1 MYYAPQ
7 DALVVVDFQNDFCS
21 GGSLAICGAEDILP
35 LINSLII
42 QAYEANSLI
51 VASRD
56 WHPKNHISFQQ
67 RGGPWPEHCVQ
78 GSFGAQFHP
87 NLKLPSTA
95 KIISKGMDSE
105 TDQYSAYDK
114 TDLNYLMQQNKICRV
129 FIVGLALDYCV
140 KATAIDAARLGF
152 ETHLIIN
159 ATKSV
164 TPSNASQCLTEMRL
178 AGIRIN

>member
-1 MYYAPQ
+1 MNYAPQ

-21 GGSLAICGAEDILP
+21 GGSLTICGAEDILP
-35 LINSLII
+35 LINSLIV
-42 QAYEANSLI
+42 QAYEASSLI

-56 WHPKNHISFQQ
+56 WHPKNHISFKQ
-67 RGGPWPEHCVQ
+67 RGGPWLEHCVQ
-78 GSFGAQFHP
+78 GSFGAQIHP
-87 NLKLPSTA
+87 NLKLPSTS